1 VEEDEKR
8 ESCQWEEKTRAG
20 RPRACSV
27 GKRRRRNRVVGVLL
41 ALELALEGQQAAGL
55 APWPEVAPARWG
67 SAASV
72 IESGL
77 VARDHLSSDYASVM
91 RADSTEWHTY
101 TSIFSSKNVA
111 HM

>member
-1 VEEDEKR
+1 MSDDRTGWEKTKR
-8 ESCQWEEKTRAG
+8 EAL
-20 RPRACSV
+20 V
-27 GKRRRRNRVVGVLL
+27 GKRRRRGRVVGEDLIELL

-55 APWPEVAPARWG
+55 APWPGVAPARWG

-101 TSIFSSKNVA
+101 TRIFFPQRT
-111 HM
+111 

>member
-1 VEEDEKR
+1 MGEDLIE
-8 ESCQWEEKTRAG
+8 
-20 RPRACSV
+20 
-27 GKRRRRNRVVGVLL
+27 LL

-55 APWPEVAPARWG
+55 APWPGVAPARWG
-67 SAASV
+67 SAARV

-101 TSIFSSKNVA
+101 TRIFFPQRT
-111 HM
+111 

>member
-1 VEEDEKR
+1 
-8 ESCQWEEKTRAG
+8 
-20 RPRACSV
+20 
-27 GKRRRRNRVVGVLL
+27 VGVDLIELL

-77 VARDHLSSDYASVM
+77 VVWDHLSSDYASVM
-91 RADSTEWHTY
+91 REDSTEWHTY
-101 TSIFSSKNVA
+101 TSIFFLQERSTHVGVPVW
-111 HM
+111 